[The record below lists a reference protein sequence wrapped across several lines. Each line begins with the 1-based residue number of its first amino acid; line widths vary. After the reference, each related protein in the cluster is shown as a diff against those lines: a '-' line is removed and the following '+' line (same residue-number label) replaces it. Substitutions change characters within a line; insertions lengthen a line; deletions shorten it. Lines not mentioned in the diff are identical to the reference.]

1 MLPAAKEKMLVSFAP
16 MVSSA
21 EEIFSLAAAR
31 VEGKTETLSKTRVWG
46 FGEKILP
53 VIRATWQLSE
63 NTRWGCENS
72 SWKTVVGSALDA
84 NGNTL
89 TDASGKSFTWDFENR
104 LTQAVVPGTNGG
116 TTTFRYDPFGR
127 RIQKSGPLGTTN
139 YLYDGPNAIEE
150 VDNSGNVLARYTQG
164 KSIDEPLA
172 QLRPGTTSYY
182 QQDGLGSVTSLSNSA
197 GVLAET
203 YGYDSY
209 GKTTTSTGTLT
220 NPFQYTGRELDSE
233 TGIYYYRARYF
244 DPGPGRFLSEDRLRF
259 QQGPNFYRYAQNN
272 SLRWVDPTGNGQ
284 TCWSVTPNGMTQ
296 VPCSG
301 DCIQT
306 GSNSWSCSVTPTGP
320 PPPPSVSE
328 LDEALNLLDQIDKC
342 EREKREE
349 IYELETEATNSSVS
363 DLPWIP
369 GKSLAAQVAE
379 EVGLKIP
386 YLDLGFF
393 GWDIFWLGWDY
404 NEFEQQLNNIQQS
417 ECGCKKR
424 AK

>member
-1 MLPAAKEKMLVSFAP
+1 MT
-16 MVSSA
+16 
-21 EEIFSLAAAR
+21 LA
-31 VEGKTETLSKTRVWG
+31 
-46 FGEKILP
+46 
-53 VIRATWQLSE
+53 
-63 NTRWGCENS
+63 
-72 SWKTVVGSALDA
+72 TVAYDA

-89 TDASGKSFTWDFENR
+89 TDASGKSYTWDFENR
-104 LTQAVVPGTNGG
+104 LVQAVVSGTG

-127 RIQKSGPLGTTN
+127 RIQKSGPLGATN
-139 YLYDGPNAIEE
+139 YLYDGPNATEQ
-150 VDNSGNVLARYTQG
+150 VDSSGNILARFTQG
-164 KSIDEPLA
+164 KSVDEPLA
-172 QLRPGTTSYY
+172 QLRSGTTSYY
-182 QQDGLGSVTSLSNSA
+182 EQDGLGSVTSLSNSA
-197 GVLAET
+197 GAIAST
-203 YGYDSY
+203 YTYDSY
-209 GKTTTSTGTLT
+209 GRLTASTGTLVSS
-220 NPFQYTGRELDSE
+220 FQYTGREFDSE

-244 DPGPGRFLSEDRLRF
+244 DPSPGRFLSEDRLRF
-259 QQGPNFYRYAQNN
+259 GQGPNFYRYTQNN
-272 SLRWVDPTGNGQ
+272 PLRWVDPTGNGQ

-306 GSNSWSCSVTPTGP
+306 GPNSWSCSVTPTGP

-328 LDEALNLLDQIDKC
+328 LDEALNLLDHINKC

-349 IYELETEATNSSVS
+349 MYELETEATNSSVS